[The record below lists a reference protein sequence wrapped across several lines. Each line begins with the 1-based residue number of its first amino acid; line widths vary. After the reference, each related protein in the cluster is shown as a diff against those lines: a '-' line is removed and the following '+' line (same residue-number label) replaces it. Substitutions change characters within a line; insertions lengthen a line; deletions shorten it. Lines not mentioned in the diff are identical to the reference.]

1 MKSNPDF
8 ASLFDS
14 ARETPEFHVER
25 ASLEFTE
32 EVIAR
37 MEALGISRAELAR
50 RLGTSPAYITKL
62 LRGTTNFTL
71 DTMIRIARILGCTLR
86 THLQPD
92 GTRSQWFDVLES
104 RHASAGLFADCKEMN
119 RMLRFYDRF
128 TTPPH
133 SEPFDDQLPL
143 AS

>member
-1 MKSNPDF
+1 MKINPDF

-14 ARETPEFHVER
+14 ARERPEFHVER
-25 ASLEFTE
+25 TSLEFTE

-50 RLGTSPAYITKL
+50 RLGVSPAYITKL

-71 DTMIRIARILGCTLR
+71 ETMTRIAHILGCTLR

-92 GTRSQWFDVLES
+92 GARSQWFDVFES
-104 RHASAGLFADCKEMN
+104 KDATAGLFADCDAMKRTLGQYN
-119 RMLRFYDRF
+119 RRMSS
-128 TTPPH
+128 PQ
-133 SEPFDDQLPL
+133 SEPDDDQLPL